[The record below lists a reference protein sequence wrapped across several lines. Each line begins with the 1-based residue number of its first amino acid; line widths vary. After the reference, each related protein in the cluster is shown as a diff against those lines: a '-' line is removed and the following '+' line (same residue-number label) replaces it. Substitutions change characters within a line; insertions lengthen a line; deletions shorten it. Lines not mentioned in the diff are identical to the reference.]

1 MTAQAIFNPLE
12 KNAHL
17 IELCKMGDPR
27 AQQQVYQKY
36 LRAMSRVA
44 LRITGDEMEA
54 EDVIQ
59 EAFVR
64 AFRNLTNFKG
74 EATFGAWL
82 KRIVVNTSI
91 NHVKRRKAEFVPLE
105 PERLEIPEEH
115 TQAPKY
121 VSTFSMDMI
130 KDAVEQ
136 LPDGYR
142 TVFSLYLFEGYDHQE
157 IGNILNISEATSKS
171 QFSRAKKKLRELLA
185 AA

>member
-17 IELCKMGDPR
+17 IELCKKGDRR
-27 AQQQVYQKY
+27 AQHQIYQRY

-44 LRITGDEMEA
+44 YRITGNEMEA

-59 EAFVR
+59 EAFIR
-64 AFRNLTNFKG
+64 AFRNLANFKG

-91 NHVKRRKAEFVPLE
+91 NHVKRRKAEFVPFE
-105 PERLEIPEEH
+105 PERMEIPEEH
-115 TQAPKY
+115 VPRY
-121 VSTFSMDMI
+121 VSSYSMATI
-130 KDAVEQ
+130 KEAIEQ
-136 LPDGYR
+136 LPDGYK

>member
-1 MTAQAIFNPLE
+1 MTVQPLFNPLE

-17 IELCKMGDPR
+17 IELCKKGDRR
-27 AQQQVYQKY
+27 AEHQIYQKY

-105 PERLEIPEEH
+105 PERLEVVEDYVPR
-115 TQAPKY
+115 Y
-121 VSTFSMDMI
+121 VSTYTMEKI
-130 KDAVEQ
+130 KEAVEM

>member
-1 MTAQAIFNPLE
+1 MTAQAYFNPLE

-17 IELCKMGDPR
+17 IELCKKGDRR
-27 AQQQVYQKY
+27 AQHEIYQKY
-36 LRAMSRVA
+36 LRAMNRVA
-44 LRITGDEMEA
+44 YRITGDEMEA

-59 EAFVR
+59 EAFIR

-82 KRIVVNTSI
+82 RRIVINTSI
-91 NHVKRRKAEFVPLE
+91 NHVKRRKTEFVPLE
-105 PERLEIPEEH
+105 PERLEVPEDSVP
-115 TQAPKY
+115 QY
-121 VSTFSMDMI
+121 VSSYSMENI
-130 KDAVEQ
+130 KKAVER

-185 AA
+185 DA